1 MSKRL
6 TPGKSIYEP
15 KRPYFKIYDMKNGT
29 FLACRGFKREF
40 TYSKYCDSLEE
51 AYAFLK
57 RNEFEYTPEKSELIN
72 IAML

>member
-1 MSKRL
+1 MSRRFS
-6 TPGKSIYEP
+6 PGKSIYEP

-29 FLACRGFKREF
+29 YQANRYFKPGF

-57 RNEFEYTPEKSELIN
+57 RNEVEYTPEKSELIN
-72 IAML
+72 LAPL